1 MKNFV
6 KRLALVFG
14 VCFCISILGVIVFL
28 ISKIPYI
35 EIIIVIVLVPF
46 VLIPVLWLV
55 GIILFSLIW
64 LFTGKW
70 IAPKCFY

>member
-35 EIIIVIVLVPF
+35 EIIIAIVLVVF
-46 VLIPVLWLV
+46 VSMVVLWFV

>member
-1 MKNFV
+1 MKNFI
-6 KRLALVFG
+6 KRLVLVFG
-14 VCFCISILGVIVFL
+14 VCFIVSILGVVVFL

-35 EIIIVIVLVPF
+35 EIIIAIVLVPF
-46 VLIPVLWLV
+46 VLMPVLWLV

-70 IAPKCFY
+70 IAPTCFY